1 VNNKGKAKRKAEAD
15 ILQKLISPL
24 GIVLTARDA
33 LQIVVGASILAI
45 PVGFTEETWHLG
57 ASLPLANVTALIAVS
72 LIFIGSFVYY
82 NYYMHHH
89 GLKKHGF
96 EFLKRVLATYVIAF
110 LVVGLILSIIEI
122 TPWSTDFL
130 LAFKRTAI
138 VSFPASM
145 SAAVAD
151 TLK

>member
-1 VNNKGKAKRKAEAD
+1 MAQAKAKKKAEED
-15 ILQKLISPL
+15 ILQKIISPL
-24 GIVLTARDA
+24 GIVLTARDV

-45 PVGFTEETWHLG
+45 PVGFTEETWRLG
-57 ASLPLANVTALIAVS
+57 ESLPFANVIILMTIS
-72 LIFIGSFVYY
+72 LIFIASFVYY

-89 GLKKHGF
+89 GLRKHGF
-96 EFLKRVLATYVIAF
+96 EFLKRVLATYFIAF
-110 LVVGLILSIIEI
+110 LVVGLILTVIQI
-122 TPWSTDFL
+122 TPWSADFV